1 MIASEYLQR
10 ENALSLLPRYLKNS
24 ACFDALVGSAPVEK
38 AALFGPFVEKLKELK
53 KTASPDEQKLAIRIL
68 EEVASKSKALVTPRA
83 S

>member
-1 MIASEYLQR
+1 M
-10 ENALSLLPRYLKNS
+10 
-24 ACFDALVGSAPVEK
+24 EK

>member
-1 MIASEYLQR
+1 MIASKYLQR
-10 ENALSLLPRYLKNS
+10 ESALSLLPRYLKNS

-38 AALFGPFVEKLKELK
+38 LKEIK